1 MVDAINARA
10 STPIGNEIAGIALA
24 NPSSPLF
31 PKKPG
36 ESGSQTA
43 YERLKAEYLERF

>member
-10 STPIGNEIAGIALA
+10 GTPVGNEIAGIALA
-24 NPSSPLF
+24 NSSSPLF